1 MNPSNTWQYL
11 YLLLYL
17 YFEKNTSSDSM
28 IKSYAL
34 AENKFNKF
42 AYFNRIYQSVA
53 HFTMRTYGE
62 NQTFRFVEG
71 IWLHRKIRQNHLI

>member
-1 MNPSNTWQYL
+1 
-11 YLLLYL
+11 
-17 YFEKNTSSDSM
+17 M

-71 IWLHRKIRQNHLI
+71 IWLQRKSRQIRFFVGKVLIYFIRAQHVLSYHLI

>member
-1 MNPSNTWQYL
+1 
-11 YLLLYL
+11 
-17 YFEKNTSSDSM
+17 M

-53 HFTMRTYGE
+53 MRTYGE